1 MTADSQ
7 EPAPGRKRNRFVI
20 QDDEIEITGR
30 HDPSAEEEDEADRA
44 FNRILKNRKQG
55 QS

>member
-1 MTADSQ
+1 MTTDGRKTDT
-7 EPAPGRKRNRFVI
+7 GRKRNRFVI

-30 HDPSAEEEDEADRA
+30 HVPAAEEVDEADRV

-55 QS
+55 RS